1 MEALEALE
9 VLRPSIEAVHESY
22 QLFHTDKSQPTSSP
36 ER

>member
-22 QLFHTDKSQPTSSP
+22 QLFHTDKSQSTSP